1 MEPENLVLQT
11 ASDFR
16 QHYVGKNITQLPK
29 PALILDKAKMARHCQ
44 SLLDAVEY
52 LGVDFRAHIKTH
64 KVREIIHLPTY
75 TLQTLTLDRQTLEG
89 VRLQAGEAKKEVRLV
104 ASTVAEI
111 EYLRPLVR
119 EFMGDGR
126 PVNILYGIPL
136 PPSQVDRLAAIARQ
150 LGRGTISV
158 MIDHT
163 SQLSHVARFTEQASF
178 PAGVYL
184 KVDTGYHRAGLPPSG
199 LNKDNLISKLMEL
212 DNQGTINFIGL
223 YSHSSLS
230 YNDST
235 AEQAMANLQSELSG
249 CLDALDKNAHLI
261 SSDREITISIGASPQ
276 VTSIENLI
284 GAESALS
291 ENAKT
296 LRQALHNI
304 ATERYGGFRT
314 KLELHAGVYSL
325 LDVQQLSTHSRA
337 HSGDYEDEIA
347 ISVMSEVCSVYND
360 GERQQP
366 EALLAVG
373 VLGLGREPCAAYEGW
388 GIIDH
393 DVYSPNTPS
402 LDRRLIVKRV
412 SQEHSIVSWGLIKRH
427 SDGDSQ
433 QPIPLR
439 VGQAVRIYPNHA
451 CITGALYGWYYVV
464 DSSVDGDRVIDVWER
479 ANAWSIP
486 IAS

>member
-1 MEPENLVLQT
+1 MEQAHRMLQT
-11 ASDFR
+11 AGDFR
-16 QHYVGKNITQLPK
+16 QHYVGKKITQLPK
-29 PALILDKAKMARHCQ
+29 PALILDKAKMFRHCQ
-44 SLLDAVEY
+44 SLLDAVEH

-64 KVREIIHLPTY
+64 K
-75 TLQTLTLDRQTLEG
+75 TLEG

-111 EYLRPLVR
+111 EFLRPLVR
-119 EFMGDGR
+119 EFMESGR

-163 SQLSHVARFTEQASF
+163 SQLSHVARFAEQASF

-199 LNKDNLISKLMEL
+199 LNKDDLVSKLMDL
-212 DNQGTINFIGL
+212 DNKGIINFIGL

-235 AEQAMANLQSELSG
+235 AEQAMANLKGELNG
-249 CLDALDKNAHLI
+249 CLDALEESTRLFSTN
-261 SSDREITISIGASPQ
+261 REITISIGASPQ
-276 VTSIENLI
+276 VTSIENLV
-284 GAESALS
+284 GAEGRLS
-291 ENAKT
+291 EGAKS
-296 LRQALHNI
+296 LKQALHNVV
-304 ATERYGGFRT
+304 TGRHCGFRT
-314 KLELHAGVYSL
+314 RLELHAGVYSV
-325 LDVQQLSTHSRA
+325 LDVQQLSTKSRA
-337 HSGDYEDEIA
+337 HFGEYDDEIA
-347 ISVMSEVCSVYND
+347 VSVMAEVCSVYND

-388 GIIDH
+388 GILDREA
-393 DVYSPNTPS
+393 YSPNTTNP
-402 LDRRLIVKRV
+402 DRRLIVKRV
-412 SQEHSIVSWGLIKRH
+412 SQEHSIVSWGLISGH
-427 SDGDSQ
+427 GDGASQ
-433 QPIPLR
+433 QPIPLQ
-439 VGQAVRIYPNHA
+439 VGQTVRIYPNHA

-464 DSSVDGDRVIDVWER
+464 DSSEHNEQVIDVWER
-479 ANAWSIP
+479 ANAWKVP
-486 IAS
+486 IAN

>member
-1 MEPENLVLQT
+1 M
-11 ASDFR
+11 
-16 QHYVGKNITQLPK
+16 H
-29 PALILDKAKMARHCQ
+29 RHCQ

-64 KVREIIHLPTY
+64 K
-75 TLQTLTLDRQTLEG
+75 TLEG
-89 VRLQAGEAKKEVRLV
+89 VRLQAGDAKKEARLV

-111 EYLRPLVR
+111 EFLRPLVR
-119 EFMGDGR
+119 EFIESGR
-126 PVNILYGIPL
+126 SVNILYGIPL

-163 SQLSHVARFTEQASF
+163 SQLSHVARFAEQASF

-199 LNKDNLISKLMEL
+199 LNKDDLVSKLMEL

-235 AEQAMANLQSELSG
+235 AEQAMANLKGELSG
-249 CLDALDKNAHLI
+249 CLDALEENARLF

-276 VTSIENLI
+276 VTSIENLV
-284 GAESALS
+284 GPEGKLS
-291 ENAKT
+291 EGAQT
-296 LRQALHNI
+296 LKQTLHNVV
-304 ATERYGGFRT
+304 TGRHCGFRT
-314 KLELHAGVYSL
+314 RLELHAGVYSV
-325 LDVQQLSTHSRA
+325 LDVQQLSTNSRA
-337 HSGDYEDEIA
+337 HFGDYEDEIA
-347 ISVMSEVCSVYND
+347 VSVMAEICSIYND

-388 GIIDH
+388 GIVDR
-393 DVYSPNTPS
+393 DAYSPDTPNP
-402 LDRRLIVKRV
+402 DRRLIVKRV
-412 SQEHSIVSWGLIKRH
+412 SQEHSIVSWGLINEQG
-427 SDGDSQ
+427 DGDSQ
-433 QPIPLR
+433 HPIPLQ
-439 VGQAVRIYPNHA
+439 VGQTVRIYPNHA

-464 DSSVDGDRVIDVWER
+464 DSSENGERVVDVWER
-479 ANAWSIP
+479 ANAWKMP
-486 IAS
+486 IAN

>member
-1 MEPENLVLQT
+1 MEPHRMLQT
-11 ASDFR
+11 AGDFR
-16 QHYVGKNITQLPK
+16 QYYVGKHVTQLPK
-29 PALILDKAKMARHCQ
+29 PALILDKAKMYRHCQ

-52 LGVDFRAHIKTH
+52 LGVDFRAHVKTH
-64 KVREIIHLPTY
+64 K
-75 TLQTLTLDRQTLEG
+75 TLEG
-89 VRLQAGEAKKEVRLV
+89 VRLQAGEANKEVRLV

-111 EYLRPLVR
+111 EFLRPLVR
-119 EFMGDGR
+119 EFIESGR

-163 SQLSHVARFTEQASF
+163 SQLSHVARFAEQAAF

-199 LNKDNLISKLMEL
+199 LNKDDLVSKLMSL

-235 AEQAMANLQSELSG
+235 AEQAMANLKGELSG
-249 CLDALDKNAHLI
+249 CLDALEENARLFP
-261 SSDREITISIGASPQ
+261 SDREITISIGASPQ
-276 VTSIENLI
+276 VTSIENLL
-284 GAESALS
+284 GAEGNLS
-291 ENAKT
+291 EGAQSLK
-296 LRQALHNI
+296 QALRN
-304 ATERYGGFRT
+304 AVTGMQCGFRT
-314 KLELHAGVYSL
+314 RLELHAGVYSV
-325 LDVQQLSTHSRA
+325 LDVQQLSTNSRA
-337 HSGDYEDEIA
+337 HFGDYEDEIA
-347 ISVMSEVCSVYND
+347 VSVMAEVCSLYID

-388 GIIDH
+388 GIVDR
-393 DVYSPNTPS
+393 DAYSPNSPHP
-402 LDRRLIVKRV
+402 DRRLIVKRV
-412 SQEHSIVSWGLIKRH
+412 SQEHSIVSWGLVNGH
-427 SDGDSQ
+427 GDEDSQ
-433 QPIPLR
+433 QPIPLQ
-439 VGQAVRIYPNHA
+439 VGQTVRIYPNHS

-464 DSSVDGDRVIDVWER
+464 DSSQHPEQVIDVWER
-479 ANAWSIP
+479 ANGWKMP
-486 IAS
+486 IAN

>member
-1 MEPENLVLQT
+1 M
-11 ASDFR
+11 
-16 QHYVGKNITQLPK
+16 Y
-29 PALILDKAKMARHCQ
+29 RHCQ

-64 KVREIIHLPTY
+64 K
-75 TLQTLTLDRQTLEG
+75 TLEG

-111 EYLRPLVR
+111 EFLRPLVR
-119 EFMGDGR
+119 EFLESGR

-136 PPSQVDRLAAIARQ
+136 PPSQVGRLAAIARQ

-163 SQLSHVARFTEQASF
+163 SQLSHIARFAGQASF

-199 LNKDNLISKLMEL
+199 LNKDDLVSKLMEL
-212 DNQGTINFIGL
+212 DDQGTINFIGL

-235 AEQAMANLQSELSG
+235 AEQAMANLKGELSG
-249 CLDALDKNAHLI
+249 CLDALEENARLF

-276 VTSIENLI
+276 VTSIENLV
-284 GAESALS
+284 GAGGKLS
-291 ENAKT
+291 EGAQSLK
-296 LRQALHNI
+296 QALHNVV
-304 ATERYGGFRT
+304 TGRHCGFRT
-314 KLELHAGVYSL
+314 RLELHAGVYSV
-325 LDVQQLSTHSRA
+325 LDVQQLSTNSRA
-337 HSGDYEDEIA
+337 HFGDYEDEIA
-347 ISVMSEVCSVYND
+347 VSVTAEVCSVYND

-388 GIIDH
+388 GIVDR
-393 DVYSPNTPS
+393 DAYSSNTPNP
-402 LDRRLIVKRV
+402 DRRLIVKRV
-412 SQEHSIVSWGLIKRH
+412 SQEHSIVSWGLINGH
-427 SDGDSQ
+427 GDGASQ
-433 QPIPLR
+433 QHIPLQ
-439 VGQAVRIYPNHA
+439 VGQTVRIYPNHA

-464 DSSVDGDRVIDVWER
+464 DSSEHGERVVDIWER
-479 ANAWSIP
+479 ANAWKMSI
-486 IAS
+486 AN